1 MLAGI
6 DWTQSPLLL
15 GYNATKPKPSADIL
29 LATER
34 GEPLLATWRYGLGQT
49 AAFTSDPRPAG
60 RANGWRGPDMRSSGR
75 RSRGDY
81 FARAAQ
87 PPLKSTAAN
96 SSDRLELQIDAMTPK
111 GGFRNQLPITVTAR
125 DANDPANAMRK
136 VEAEQIAPGS
146 YRAELPLPT
155 EGTTVINVSSPEL
168 PDGGVA
174 LAHTRSYPREYL
186 AQTTNE
192 KLLRDLATSTGGRF
206 DPPPDEV
213 FHPTIGRSRGETP

>member
-1 MLAGI
+1 
-6 DWTQSPLLL
+6 
-15 GYNATKPKPSADIL
+15 
-29 LATER
+29 
-34 GEPLLATWRYGLGQT
+34 
-49 AAFTSDPRPAG
+49 
-60 RANGWRGPDMRSSGR
+60 
-75 RSRGDY
+75 
-81 FARAAQ
+81 
-87 PPLKSTAAN
+87 
-96 SSDRLELQIDAMTPK
+96 MTPE

-136 VEAEQIAPGS
+136 IEAQQIAPGS

-192 KLLRDLATSTGGRF
+192 KLLRDLAAATGGRF
-206 DPPPDEV
+206 DPPPGEV
-213 FHPTIGRSRGETP
+213 FQRSNGAAVKRHDLTNAFLIAALLLMPLDIFLRRRTWATLSASNPSP